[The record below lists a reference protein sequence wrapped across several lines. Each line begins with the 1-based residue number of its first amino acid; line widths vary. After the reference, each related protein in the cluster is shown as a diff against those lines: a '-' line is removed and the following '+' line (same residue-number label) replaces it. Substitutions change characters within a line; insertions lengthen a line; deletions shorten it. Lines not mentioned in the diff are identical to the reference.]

1 VDSVRRY
8 EPSSGG
14 KTNPL
19 VSCVD
24 AALDSYGESV
34 KYVVY
39 WNLQK
44 NYKVE
49 KSAIPENPDKFV
61 AIIESIFGVGA
72 DFVKDKIILSIQ
84 QLSGSTERSLEM
96 IRVLRKSMSS
106 PQKKR

>member
-8 EPSSGG
+8 EPSSG
-14 KTNPL
+14 KTNPI

-44 NYKVE
+44 KYNVE
-49 KSAIPENPDKFV
+49 KNVIPEKPDKLV

-72 DFVKDKIILSIQ
+72 DFVKEKIILSIQ

-96 IRVLRKSMSS
+96 IRVLQNSMSR
-106 PQKKR
+106 PQKKK